1 MKVLLLSAY
10 YEPEVAASLY
20 LSANLNEDLA
30 NSGFDVEIYTPMPTR
45 GVSDEIRKKYKQKPI
60 EILYEGRL
68 TIHRIHM
75 PKETKGTMTRAIRYI
90 LLNILLFFKGLGTK
104 ADVIFLYSTPPT
116 QGLMGAWLKKIKKV
130 PVIYDLQDIFPD
142 SLINTGLTTN
152 SIILKIGKS
161 MERYIY
167 KNVSRIIVI
176 SEDFKRNLIN
186 KGVPENKIDVV
197 YNWVDE
203 NAVRPIE
210 RKDNVL
216 ISRYNLNQDSFYI
229 TYSGNIGHT
238 QNMDMLVD
246 IAKELV
252 DYKSISII
260 IIGDGS
266 YKRDLVK
273 LLKEKKITNIIMLPF
288 QPYKDISHVFSL
300 GDVGLIISKANIGQ
314 NSVPSKTWSIMS
326 AARPVLASFDI
337 DSELCN
343 IINRAHCGLCVSAD
357 DKEALKTSILELYN
371 NRERLKEIGENGRLY
386 ILDNL
391 TREKGTSRIKE
402 IIADTINK
410 FNKR

>member
-20 LSANLNEDLA
+20 LATNLNEDLA
-30 NSGFDVEIYTPMPTR
+30 NSGFDVEVYTPMPSR
-45 GVSDEIRKKYKQKPI
+45 GISDETREKYKQKPI
-60 EILYEGRL
+60 EILCEGRL
-68 TIHRIHM
+68 IIHRIRM
-75 PKETKGTMTRAIRYI
+75 PKEAKGTMARAVRYI
-90 LLNILLFFKGLGTK
+90 LLNIMLFFRGLGTK

-142 SLINTGLTTN
+142 SLINTGLTAN
-152 SIILKIGKS
+152 NVIIKIGRI
-161 MERYIY
+161 MENYIY

-176 SEDFKRNLIN
+176 SEDLKKNLIR
-186 KGVPENKIDVV
+186 KGVPEDKVDIV

-252 DYKSISII
+252 DYKNIRFI

-266 YKRDLVK
+266 YKQDLVR
-273 LLKEKKITNIIMLPF
+273 LIKKNEITNITMLPF
-288 QPYKDISHVFSL
+288 QPYEDISHVFSL
-300 GDVGLIISKANIGQ
+300 GDVGLIISKAKIGE

-337 DSELCN
+337 DSELCS
-343 IINRAHCGLCVSAD
+343 IINKAHCGLCVSAD
-357 DKEALKTSILELYN
+357 NKKVLKNAILELYN
-371 NRERLKEIGENGRLY
+371 NRDMSKEIGENGRRY
-386 ILDNL
+386 ILENL
-391 TREKGTSRIKE
+391 TREKGTSRIRE
-402 IIADTINK
+402 IIIETVNK
-410 FNKR
+410 NK

>member
-20 LSANLNEDLA
+20 LATNLNEDLA
-30 NSGFDVEIYTPMPTR
+30 NSGFDVEVYTPMPTR
-45 GVSDEIRKKYKQKPI
+45 GVSDEIREKYKQKST
-60 EILYEGRL
+60 EILCEGRL
-68 TIHRIHM
+68 AIHRIRI
-75 PKETKGTMTRAIRYI
+75 PKESKGTIARAIRYI
-90 LLNILLFFKGLGTK
+90 FLNILLFFKGLGTE
-104 ADVIFLYSTPPT
+104 ADIIFLYSTPPT

-152 SIILKIGKS
+152 RIILKIGKM
-161 MERYIY
+161 MENYTY

-176 SEDFKRNLIN
+176 SEDFKKNLLS
-186 KGVPENKIDVV
+186 KGVLENKIDIV

-203 NAVRPIE
+203 NAVHPIE
-210 RKDNVL
+210 RKDNIL
-216 ISRYNLNQDSFYI
+216 ISRYKHLKQDNFYI

-246 IAKELV
+246 VAEELV
-252 DYKSISII
+252 DYKNISII

-266 YKRDLVK
+266 YKQDLVR
-273 LLKEKKITNIIMLPF
+273 LIKEKKITNIIMLPF
-288 QPYKDISHVFSL
+288 QPYEDISHVFSL

-343 IINRAHCGLCVSAD
+343 IINRAHCGLCVPAD
-357 DKEALKTSILELYN
+357 NKEALKTAILELYN
-371 NRERLKEIGENGRLY
+371 NRVRSKEIGENGRRY

-391 TREKGTSRIKE
+391 TREKGTSRIRE
-402 IIADTINK
+402 IITETINR
-410 FNKR
+410 NQ

>member
-10 YEPEVAASLY
+10 YDPEVAASLY
-20 LSANLNEDLA
+20 LSTNLNEDLA
-30 NSGFDVEIYTPMPTR
+30 NSGFDVEIFTPMPTR
-45 GVSDEIRKKYKQKPI
+45 GVSDEIREKYKHKYT
-60 EILYEGRL
+60 EVLCEGRL
-68 TIHRIHM
+68 TIHRMRM
-75 PKETKGTMTRAIRYI
+75 PKETKGTITRAIRYI
-90 LLNILLFFKGLGTK
+90 LLNILLFFKALGTQ

-142 SLINTGLTTN
+142 SLINTGLTSN
-152 SIILKIGKS
+152 SIILKIGKI

-176 SEDFKRNLIN
+176 SEDFKKNLLS
-186 KGVPENKIDVV
+186 KGVPENKIDIV

-216 ISRYNLNQDSFYI
+216 ISRYSLNQDNFYI

-252 DYKSISII
+252 DYKSISIV

-266 YKRDLVK
+266 YKSDLVR
-273 LLKEKKITNIIMLPF
+273 LIKENNITNIIMLPF
-288 QPYKDISHVFSL
+288 QPYEDISHVFSL
-300 GDVGLIISKANIGQ
+300 GDAGLIISKANIGQ

-326 AARPVLASFDI
+326 AERPVVASFDI

-343 IINRAHCGLCVSAD
+343 TINRAHCGVCVPAD
-357 DKEALKTSILELYN
+357 NKEALKTAILELYN
-371 NRERLKEIGENGRLY
+371 NRVRLKEIGKNGRQY

-391 TREKGTSRIKE
+391 TREKGTSRIRE
-402 IIADTINK
+402 IIIDTINT
-410 FNKR
+410 NQ